1 MRMPRHVEHS
11 LLPEECLVYV
21 GANSLRLEEWARRRV
36 DETLDLLDEG
46 GFEDLVQRRDDTVLI
61 GRVGSAMPANGFRGE
76 PLTIGGMGFLGSD
89 IHPEEIRDLDAV
101 RRLLCTIRHMLDRET
116 IRQWPQSTL
125 DWYLRRRSLLGHL
138 AENQFL
144 GETLRTPWRPGARIS
159 RAINGRT
166 DVHEGPFVTDEE
178 AGSHDRPMIMTMRIQ
193 DVLASG
199 CQIVVNSASMYRFL
213 DIDPLTAMRAIASVR
228 EAA

>member
-1 MRMPRHVEHS
+1 MPTDHLEHS

-21 GANSLRLEEWARRRV
+21 GATSLGLVESARRRV
-36 DETLDLLDEG
+36 DEALDLLDEG
-46 GFEDLVQRRDDTVLI
+46 GFDDLVRLKDDTILI
-61 GRVGSAMPANGFRGE
+61 GRVGSAMPTNGYRGE

-89 IHPEEIRDLDAV
+89 IHPETIRDLDAV
-101 RRLLCTIRHMLDRET
+101 RRLLCTIRHMLDQET

-125 DWYLRRRSLLGHL
+125 DWYVRRRSLLGHL

-144 GETLRTPWRPGARIS
+144 GETLRTPWQPGARIS

-166 DVHEGPFVTDEE
+166 GVHEGPFVTDEE
-178 AGSHDRPMIMTMRIQ
+178 AGSHGRPMIMNMRIQ

-199 CQIVVNSASMYRFL
+199 LQIVINSASMYRFL
-213 DIDPLTAMRAIASVR
+213 DIDALTAMRAIASAD